1 MLNRIIEQYLGAFV
15 HPRPS
20 TWGKFL
26 LWAEWS
32 YNTSIHSGMGLSPYK
47 ITFGKKPPNIPDY
60 IAGTSHIDAMDDFLV
75 DREVVFANLKK
86 KLIKAQQTM
95 KHFADNNR
103 CDVNFREGD
112 WVFVKL
118 QPRRKTSVTGTT
130 TSKLSKR
137 FYGPFQIVQKIGPVA
152 YQL

>member
-75 DREVVFANLKK
+75 DREAVFANLKK

-95 KHFADNNR
+95 KHFADNN
-103 CDVNFREGD
+103 
-112 WVFVKL
+112 
-118 QPRRKTSVTGTT
+118 
-130 TSKLSKR
+130 
-137 FYGPFQIVQKIGPVA
+137 
-152 YQL
+152 